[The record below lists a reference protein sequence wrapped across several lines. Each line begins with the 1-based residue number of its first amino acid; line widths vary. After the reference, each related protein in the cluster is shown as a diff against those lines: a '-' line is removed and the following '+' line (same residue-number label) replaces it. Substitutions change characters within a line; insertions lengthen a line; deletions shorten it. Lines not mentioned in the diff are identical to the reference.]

1 MDVLRLGHVQRDVFV
16 EVWLVE
22 LVDLRLEKRCPLWRR
37 PRGRY
42 RGGRGRGLLLLL
54 VTMLVLVL
62 VRAATKRLLRAATIL
77 LRAAILACE
86 KLAHHH

>member
-1 MDVLRLGHVQRDVFV
+1 MDVLRFGHVQRDVFV

-22 LVDLRLEKRCPLWRR
+22 LVDLRLDKRCPLWHR

-54 VTMLVLVL
+54 VVTMLVLVL
-62 VRAATKRLLRAATIL
+62 LRAATKRLLRAA
-77 LRAAILACE
+77 AA
-86 KLAHHH
+86 K